1 MDFFNYRLSL
11 TIDYYYKY
19 TRALIN
25 REVLPGDM
33 YGFNGVQW
41 RNTMAISNEGLE
53 LDAKIDILRDTEVKW
68 RTRFNISRNW
78 NRFRKSYSGRDFQEK
93 VIGKPLSGIY
103 LFKDLG
109 MIESDADVPYVFD
122 QFGKKQMLSPEGDEE
137 YFFTKGMRRIA
148 DIDGDG
154 QLTDDDLV
162 YAGTTLPRAY
172 GGLVNEIRWKNFD
185 VNILLTYTLGRKM
198 VNSFKYSTL
207 QGRLGGY
214 PVFSNVSLS
223 DFWQYAGDGSKYQTL
238 GLYGNSTLINITGQT
253 TAALENV
260 RYCRLKQLTIGYN
273 LPKRIMKK
281 LWLDGIRIF
290 VTGED
295 LFLLSNYSGLDPEV
309 TNIGTGFDDGRTY
322 PLARKWTFGL
332 TVNF

>member
-1 MDFFNYRLSL
+1 
-11 TIDYYYKY
+11 
-19 TRALIN
+19 
-25 REVLPGDM
+25 
-33 YGFNGVQW
+33 
-41 RNTMAISNEGLE
+41 
-53 LDAKIDILRDTEVKW
+53 
-68 RTRFNISRNW
+68 
-78 NRFRKSYSGRDFQEK
+78 
-93 VIGKPLSGIY
+93 
-103 LFKDLG
+103 
-109 MIESDADVPYVFD
+109 
-122 QFGKKQMLSPEGDEE
+122 MLSPEGDEE

-154 QLTDDDLV
+154 QITEDDLV
-162 YAGTTLPRAY
+162 YSGTTLPQAY
-172 GGLVNEIRWKNFD
+172 GGLVNEIKWKNFD

-198 VNSFKYSTL
+198 VNQFKYSTL
-207 QGRLGGY
+207 QGRLGVY
-214 PVFSNVSLS
+214 PVFADVSLS

-253 TAALENV
+253 TASLENV
-260 RYCRLKQLTIGYN
+260 HYCRLKQLTIGYN

-309 TNIGTGFDDGRTY
+309 ANIATGFDDGRTY
-322 PLARKWTFGL
+322 PLARKWTSGL

>member
-1 MDFFNYRLSL
+1 M
-11 TIDYYYKY
+11 
-19 TRALIN
+19 
-25 REVLPGDM
+25 
-33 YGFNGVQW
+33 
-41 RNTMAISNEGLE
+41 
-53 LDAKIDILRDTEVKW
+53 
-68 RTRFNISRNW
+68 
-78 NRFRKSYSGRDFQEK
+78 
-93 VIGKPLSGIY
+93 IGKPLSGIY

-273 LPKRIMKK
+273 LPSDIAKRIH
-281 LWLDGIRIF
+281 LQGVRVF
-290 VTGED
+290 FTGEN
-295 LFLLSNYSGLDPEV
+295 LFLWHNYSGLDPENV
-309 TNIGTGFDDGRTY
+309 DLLQGYDNSLTY
-322 PLARKWTFGL
+322 PSARKVTIGL
-332 TVNF
+332 TVKF